1 MSMCLS
7 TQPSNYEEMLHDAT
21 DAEIIYSIPYN
32 GGTLYSLG
40 HNNMPKRHAT
50 LDIAISSIDK
60 MISKSGSTS
69 FVSISDIRSGK
80 VKTFQTGDHRID
92 EHYNVIFC
100 NKVPSG
106 RKNNLRDGVRIWTP
120 DMALIDNNAAG
131 IARRTEDLQV
141 QQQAMEEDPTAFG
154 YAGDELTTGGPVQH
168 LVSKKRRADP
178 QYVPPVQA
186 NQRQGEPVL
195 NQQKLDSY
203 LKCTTEKLDKLDS
216 DSHDMA
222 KSISGC
228 LLEINDNVIG
238 NFELSDVKIDTLS
251 AGVVDVKQLV
261 VNSHTKLDDI
271 KTEQSDVFLCVDY
284 KLDTIVEKQKGFA
297 KLTMVKDH
305 FERMTFKLRGELG
318 AKAVQHNKPLH
329 RELANRQDEIDSL
342 KYQLAV
348 KDKAFEKHGRRITE
362 LAAELQADRKDH
374 EEHDNWVRMEFDN
387 IKSGQ
392 AEIIQMLGRLLS
404 DS

>member
-1 MSMCLS
+1 MSS
-7 TQPSNYEEMLHDAT
+7 KRSEYQPQLHAT
-21 DAEIIYSIPYN
+21 TGAEIIYSKDHGDMTVYALINKYPE
-32 GGTLYSLG
+32 
-40 HNNMPKRHAT
+40 KRHT
-50 LDIAISSIDK
+50 MIDNCVELLD
-60 MISKSGSTS
+60 
-69 FVSISDIRSGK
+69 VSISKPGTTSFLSISNIRSGK
-80 VKTFQTGDHRID
+80 VKTFQSGEHAID
-92 EHYNVIFC
+92 EHYNLIFM
-100 NKVPSG
+100 NKVPNGKQIRLCTGVKTWTPAMARDDEKQS
-106 RKNNLRDGVRIWTP
+106 RVLRDV
-120 DMALIDNNAAG
+120 
-131 IARRTEDLQV
+131 EDLQV

-154 YAGDELTTGGPVQH
+154 YACDELTTGGPVQH
-168 LVSKKRRADP
+168 PLSKKRRADP

-203 LKCTTEKLDKLDS
+203 LKCTTEKLDKLDN